1 MNLYSLFLKNF
12 NEKKKLIFN
21 NEIINYSDFKKE
33 IENFSKILIIK
44 KINKFAILSDN
55 PKLVSVALF
64 ASAKE
69 GKTIIT
75 LNKSLLKRQI
85 DIQLETTK
93 PDIIISDN
101 YSYLKKFKSFNF
113 FVYKNNDN
121 FHSKKK
127 TKNKTYNK
135 SILEKDFIITLSSGT
150 TSIPK
155 PIVYDQK
162 TKYLRFK
169 QMKKIFKINK
179 GDDIFSVSPIDH
191 SLGQRLLFLALLNGS
206 SFIYMSKYDLKNI
219 IKLGKKFNFKFAC
232 LPSNYLKLLKKNLIN
247 KSIKIKKIVSAASSL
262 ANKDKKILLKKKIN
276 LYEMYGAAEIGTVT
290 SINFNNNKSLV
301 GSVGKILKNID
312 IKIIDENNKFLKLNS
327 VGEIVCKTPLR
338 FKYYYNNKNLT
349 KNSFI
354 GEYFKTGDIGR
365 IDQKKNLY
373 FISRKQDVIIS
384 SGKNIYPIDIE
395 KEILN
400 LSYIKETAVIGLK
413 DKFFGEIV
421 FAVCVTSSKN
431 KNIEAKIKEDLQKSI
446 SRFQMPLGFSFIEK
460 LPKNNLGKVQKYI
473 LREKYNKKNFDF
485 TKNLRKILN

>member
-1 MNLYSLFLKNF
+1 
-12 NEKKKLIFN
+12 
-21 NEIINYSDFKKE
+21 
-33 IENFSKILIIK
+33 
-44 KINKFAILSDN
+44 
-55 PKLVSVALF
+55 
-64 ASAKE
+64 
-69 GKTIIT
+69 
-75 LNKSLLKRQI
+75 
-85 DIQLETTK
+85 
-93 PDIIISDN
+93 
-101 YSYLKKFKSFNF
+101 
-113 FVYKNNDN
+113 
-121 FHSKKK
+121 
-127 TKNKTYNK
+127 
-135 SILEKDFIITLSSGT
+135 
-150 TSIPK
+150 
-155 PIVYDQK
+155 
-162 TKYLRFK
+162 
-169 QMKKIFKINK
+169 
-179 GDDIFSVSPIDH
+179 
-191 SLGQRLLFLALLNGS
+191 
-206 SFIYMSKYDLKNI
+206 MSKYDLKNI
-219 IKLGKKFNFKFAC
+219 IKLGKKFNFKFSF
-232 LPSNYLKLLKKNLIN
+232 LKSNFLKLLKKNLIN
-247 KSIKIKKIVSAASSL
+247 KSVKIKKIVSAASSL
-262 ANKDKKILLKKKIN
+262 ANKDKKILLKKNIN

-473 LREKYNKKNFDF
+473 LREKYNKKNFNF
-485 TKNLRKILN
+485 KKNLIKILN